1 MIKFKRSYLL
11 IAIIIFILELLI
23 ALFMHDRIIRPYV
36 GDFLV
41 VILIYCFIKAFL
53 NLPVSTTAVAVLLF
67 SYSVE
72 TLQYFKIVN
81 KLGLQDSNLAKIVIG
96 TSFAWTD
103 ILAYTLGIIFVLF
116 IEKIIANKKAVTS
129 Q

>member
-1 MIKFKRSYLL
+1 MIKFKRPYLL
-11 IAIIIFILELLI
+11 IAIIIFIIELLI
-23 ALFMHDRIIRPYV
+23 ALFMHDGIIRPYI

-53 NLPVSTTAVAVLLF
+53 NLLVSTTAVAVLLF

-81 KLGLQDSNLAKIVIG
+81 KLGLQDSKLAKIIIG

-103 ILAYTLGIIFVLF
+103 ILAYTLGIIFVL
-116 IEKIIANKKAVTS
+116 IVEKIIAYKRTITS

>member
-11 IAIIIFILELLI
+11 IAVIIFIFELLI
-23 ALFMHDRIIRPYV
+23 ALFMHDGIIRPYI

-53 NLPVSTTAVAVLLF
+53 NLLVSTTAVAVLLF

-103 ILAYTLGIIFVLF
+103 ILAYTLGIIFVL
-116 IEKIIANKKAVTS
+116 IVEKIIVYKRTITS

>member
-1 MIKFKRSYLL
+1 MIKFKRPYLL
-11 IAIIIFILELLI
+11 IAVTIFILELLI
-23 ALFMHDRIIRPYV
+23 ALFMHDGIIRPYI

-81 KLGLQDSNLAKIVIG
+81 KLGLQDSKLAKIIIG

-103 ILAYTLGIIFVLF
+103 ILAYTLGIIFVL
-116 IEKIIANKKAVTS
+116 IVEKIIVYKRTITS

>member
-23 ALFMHDRIIRPYV
+23 ALFMHDGIIRPYV

-53 NLPVSTTAVAVLLF
+53 NLLVSTTAVAVLLF